1 MASVQGRWAV
11 EVTRN
16 EYIENCADQAFFW
29 VSGLLWVLQAK
40 QERLYD
46 RQTNRRASREF
57 TRTYWLTQI

>member
-16 EYIENCADQAFFW
+16 EYIENCEDQAFCW

-40 QERLYD
+40 QETD
-46 RQTNRRASREF
+46 RQTDGQAERLLEDIGLRRYSG
-57 TRTYWLTQI
+57 